1 MEEKQNNKKFIHRD
15 ILKSIIIGLLI
26 AIVLFLVFGLGVLVG
41 EKKAKFSY
49 RWAENYHKNFAGP
62 RAGFFGNW
70 KMSPLLPFDE
80 FIEGHGTFGEII
92 KIEGNNLV
100 VKGKGDVEKVILIN
114 EKTVMKSGF
123 KNIRVAD
130 LKIGDMI
137 VIIGSPNDK
146 GQIEARLIRVF
157 PPKTSFKKIKFY
169 E

>member
-1 MEEKQNNKKFIHRD
+1 MEERRHD
-15 ILKSIIIGLLI
+15 ILKWIIVGLL
-26 AIVLFLVFGLGVLVG
+26 AIVVLVLVFGLGVFVG

-49 RWAENYHKNFAGP
+49 HWAENYHRMFAGP
-62 RAGFFGNW
+62 KAGFLGSLRMPPF
-70 KMSPLLPFDE
+70 PPFDE

-100 VKGKGDVEKVILIN
+100 VKGRGSVEKVIVVT
-114 EKTVMKSGF
+114 EKTVIKSGREDIKF
-123 KNIRVAD
+123 SD

-146 GQIEARLIRVF
+146 GQIEAKLIRVF
-157 PPKTSFKKIKFY
+157 PPKSSFKGKFY

>member
-1 MEEKQNNKKFIHRD
+1 MEERKHD
-15 ILKSIIIGLLI
+15 ILKWIIVGLLS
-26 AIVLFLVFGLGVLVG
+26 IVVLVLVFGLGVFVG

-49 RWAENYHKNFAGP
+49 LWAENYHRMFAGP
-62 RAGFFGNW
+62 KAGFLGNLR
-70 KMSPLLPFDE
+70 MPPFPPFEE

-100 VKGKGDVEKVILIN
+100 VKGRGNVEKVIVVT
-114 EKTVMKSGF
+114 EKTVIKSGREDIKF
-123 KNIRVAD
+123 SD

-146 GQIEARLIRVF
+146 GQIEAKLIRVF
-157 PPKTSFKKIKFY
+157 PPKTGFKGIKFY

>member
-1 MEEKQNNKKFIHRD
+1 MEEKKHD
-15 ILKSIIIGLLI
+15 ILKWIIVGLL
-26 AIVLFLVFGLGVLVG
+26 AIVVIVLVFGLGVFVG

-49 RWAENYHKNFAGP
+49 RWAENYHKMFAGP
-62 RAGFFGNW
+62 RAGFLGNLRI
-70 KMSPLLPFDE
+70 SPFPPFDE

-100 VKGKGDVEKVILIN
+100 VKGRGNVEKVIIVT
-114 EKTVMKSGF
+114 EKTVIKSGRKDIKF
-123 KNIRVAD
+123 SD

-146 GQIEARLIRVF
+146 GQIEAKLIRVF
-157 PPKTSFKKIKFY
+157 PPKISFKGKFY

>member
-1 MEEKQNNKKFIHRD
+1 MEEKKHD
-15 ILKSIIIGLLI
+15 ILKWIIVGLLS
-26 AIVLFLVFGLGVLVG
+26 IVVLVLVFGLGVFVG

-49 RWAENYHKNFAGP
+49 LWAENYHRMFAGP
-62 RAGFFGNW
+62 KAGFLGNLR
-70 KMSPLLPFDE
+70 MPPFPPFDE

-100 VKGKGDVEKVILIN
+100 VKGRGNVEKAIVIT
-114 EKTVMKSGF
+114 EKTVIKSGREDIKF
-123 KNIRVAD
+123 SD

-146 GQIEARLIRVF
+146 GQIEAKLIRVF
-157 PPKTSFKKIKFY
+157 PPKASFKGKFY